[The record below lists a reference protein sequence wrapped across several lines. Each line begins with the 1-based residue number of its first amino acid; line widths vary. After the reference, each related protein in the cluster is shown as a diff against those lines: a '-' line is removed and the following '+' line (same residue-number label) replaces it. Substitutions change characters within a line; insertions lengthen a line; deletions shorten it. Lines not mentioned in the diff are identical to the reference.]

1 MTARAVIDF
10 PDPDSPTSATRSMP
24 ISKEIASTM
33 GRWGAV
39 GDLTVRSRT
48 ESSGCSAMARITE
61 VAKAIRQCIEGETE
75 QENGRTGKRR
85 YPPLGRIALSIRFG
99 SDIDESEAR
108 SIVEEAERLCTV
120 NNTLLD
126 SPAIEIDAFS
136 ASRVEQFAG

>member
-1 MTARAVIDF
+1 
-10 PDPDSPTSATRSMP
+10 
-24 ISKEIASTM
+24 
-33 GRWGAV
+33 
-39 GDLTVRSRT
+39 
-48 ESSGCSAMARITE
+48 MARITE
-61 VAKAIRQCIEGETE
+61 VAKAIGQCIEGETE

>member
-1 MTARAVIDF
+1 MIARAVRDF
-10 PDPDSPTSATRSMP
+10 PEPDSPTRATRSTP
-24 ISKEIASTM
+24 TSKEIASTM
-33 GRWGAV
+33 RRCGAAV
-39 GDLTVRSRT
+39 DLTVRPRT
-48 ESSGCSAMARITE
+48 ESSARSPMAR
-61 VAKAIRQCIEGETE
+61 VADVAQAIRQRIEGETE